1 MFFIEVIRD
10 SHLEL
15 FGPRRFADDLFEFHG
30 SFAAI
35 NSEDDRNRELDLEV
49 GSGMLLSERIGCD
62 DSYLLAAY
70 HSCLVAIAASIREH
84 LYERDIRIHL
94 FQF

>member
-10 SHLEL
+10 PHLEL
-15 FGPRRFADDLFEFHG
+15 FGPRWFADDLFEFHG

-62 DSYLLAAY
+62 DSYLLATH

-84 LYERDIRIHL
+84 LYERNVRIHL
-94 FQF
+94 LQF